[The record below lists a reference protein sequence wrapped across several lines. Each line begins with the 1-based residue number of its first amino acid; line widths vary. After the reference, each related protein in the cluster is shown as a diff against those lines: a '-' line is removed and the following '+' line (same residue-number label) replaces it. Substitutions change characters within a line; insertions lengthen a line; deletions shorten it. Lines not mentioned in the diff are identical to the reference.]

1 MEAINWSGVKGIIV
15 RHLFTWRRDLD
26 RVVDAF
32 WWATV
37 DLIFWGLT
45 SKYIEQY
52 NTGIDI
58 VAVFIG
64 GIILWSVI
72 IGSQREINMPLLD
85 EAWNRNLI
93 NLFTTPVSII
103 EFVLATLV
111 LGLSKLTVT
120 MSFLSLLAFILYKYN
135 IFDNGFF
142 LLPAFANLILTGWAV
157 GFFINGLILRYG
169 YKIQSFAWALLF
181 VIYPF
186 AAVIYPVSILPPW
199 AQFIAKFVPPSY
211 VFENMRSVISFGL
224 FDLNQLIAAFIL
236 NIIYLILAI
245 LFLKAMYAKALQLGK
260 LIKLN

>member
-26 RVVDAF
+26 RVVDSF

-37 DLIFWGLT
+37 DLTFWGLT
-45 SKYIEQY
+45 SKYVEQY

-93 NLFTTPVSII
+93 NLFTTPISII
-103 EFVLATLV
+103 EFVLATIF
-111 LGLSKLTVT
+111 LGLSKLTIT

-169 YKIQSFAWALLF
+169 YKIQSFSWALLF

-186 AAVIYPVSILPPW
+186 AAGIYPVSILPPW

-236 NIIYLILAI
+236 NIIYLVLAI

>member
-45 SKYIEQY
+45 SKYVEQY

-93 NLFTTPVSII
+93 NLFTTPISII
-103 EFVLATLV
+103 EFVLAT
-111 LGLSKLTVT
+111 
-120 MSFLSLLAFILYKYN
+120 I
-135 IFDNGFF
+135 
-142 LLPAFANLILTGWAV
+142 
-157 GFFINGLILRYG
+157 
-169 YKIQSFAWALLF
+169 LF
-181 VIYPF
+181 VVLIIWISLTPF
-186 AAVIYPVSILPPW
+186 VL
-199 AQFIAKFVPPSY
+199 
-211 VFENMRSVISFGL
+211 SF
-224 FDLNQLIAAFIL
+224 FR
-236 NIIYLILAI
+236 
-245 LFLKAMYAKALQLGK
+245 
-260 LIKLN
+260 